1 MKEIP
6 LENISTTIH
15 PYEDLDVEVADTF
28 FDNRSIEQF
37 KWRDLN
43 VVVKDKDGSEKTI
56 LSKNSGV
63 ATAGQVL
70 ALMGPS
76 GSGKTTLLNALAN
89 RSRVSHTGQV
99 WIDGN
104 KATPSSIKQLS
115 SYVEQSD
122 IHLGGLTVEENVDFT
137 SRLASPRTP
146 RSVRRQRNSSVLNA
160 LGLNAQRKTYV
171 SPLLQAGIS
180 GGQKRRL
187 SLATALVTGPKIL
200 FLDEPTSGLDS
211 VASHQIMSYLS
222 VIAKRHGLI
231 IIASIHQP
239 SSSTFAL
246 FDSVMLISGGRTC
259 YFGPRED
266 IATYFSH
273 ITPIPNFTNPAE
285 HILELVNMD
294 FQFDMQK
301 SDRINRIFALHE
313 AKGDGTDHGFDT
325 EEEKRISVSTDKG
338 YPAGYFKACAILLHR
353 NFVKSYRDPLA
364 YGTRLLINAG
374 LSVVIGRHS
383 PPFPGIQLTLV

>member
-1 MKEIP
+1 MKDIP
-6 LENISTTIH
+6 LKDISATVH
-15 PYEDLDVEVADTF
+15 PYEDLDVEAADTF

-37 KWRDLN
+37 RWRDIN

-56 LSKNSGV
+56 LSNSFGV

-76 GSGKTTLLNALAN
+76 GSGKTTLLNVLAN
-89 RSRVSHTGQV
+89 RSMVSHTGQV
-99 WIDGN
+99 LIDGSI
-104 KATPSSIKQLS
+104 ATPSSIKRLS

-137 SRLASPRTP
+137 SRLASPKTAK
-146 RSVRRQRNSSVLNA
+146 SVRRQRNSSVLNA
-160 LGLNAQRKTYV
+160 LGLQAQRKTYV

-187 SLATALVTGPKIL
+187 SLATALVTGPKML

-266 IATYFSH
+266 IATYFSG
-273 ITPIPNFTNPAE
+273 ICPIPNFTNPAE

-294 FQFDMQK
+294 FQVDTQK
-301 SDRINRIFALHE
+301 SDRINQIFALHE
-313 AKGDGTDHGFDT
+313 AKANDFDDDFVAND
-325 EEEKRISVSTDKG
+325 EKRESLSSDGG
-338 YPAGYFKACAILLHR
+338 YPTGYFKACGILLHR

-364 YGTRLLINAG
+364 YGTRLLINAA
-374 LSVVIGRHS
+374 LSIVIGRQVHRV
-383 PPFPGIQLTLV
+383 FPRTKN